1 MSLCH
6 IITSFLVLSMY
17 HCWSPGSRCGC
28 KLDVKILYALFVIK
42 VLYNYGPRARD
53 KGKYNIHNKAKEA

>member
-1 MSLCH
+1 MSLWH
-6 IITSFLVLSMY
+6 IITSFLVLFIY
-17 HCWSPGSRCGC
+17 YCRSPRSRCDC

-53 KGKYNIHNKAKEA
+53 KGKYIYRPQ